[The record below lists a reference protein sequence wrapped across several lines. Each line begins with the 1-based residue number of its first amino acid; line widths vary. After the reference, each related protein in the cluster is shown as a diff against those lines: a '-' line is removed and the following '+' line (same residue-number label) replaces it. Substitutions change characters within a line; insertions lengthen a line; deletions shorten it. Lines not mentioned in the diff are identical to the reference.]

1 MTNST
6 LLTSFGRRLT
16 NTTRGTKKRKQT
28 TFPFSPL
35 VVLITVSSP
44 SPGSKQR
51 LKILT
56 KTLPFR
62 SNCKKGGLIVFSNR
76 LPFARK
82 KTSIEQKIIKFAQ
95 TASIVLGRNLARSG
109 IFSCAITAILKKTL
123 SISRF

>member
-1 MTNST
+1 MVSFRLKMTNST

-16 NTTRGTKKRKQT
+16 NTTRSTNKRKQT

-35 VVLITVSSP
+35 VVLITVSSA

-62 SNCKKGGLIVFSNR
+62 
-76 LPFARK
+76 
-82 KTSIEQKIIKFAQ
+82 
-95 TASIVLGRNLARSG
+95 
-109 IFSCAITAILKKTL
+109 
-123 SISRF
+123 